1 MTSIQPLVIDLA
13 VKGTLLLVLAFG
25 AAALLRRSSAAARH
39 LHWQLALAGLLAL
52 PLLAAVTPR
61 VAVPAGPLAALL
73 DSAPP
78 AAAAAP
84 RDRVRPTPTSL
95 AALDEARDRRRD
107 EAETP
112 PAPSTPAPAESP
124 APARASQQPAATP
137 RSPVFTLHLLD
148 SPRALLLVLW
158 GAGAAAVLGTLL
170 LGLLRARA
178 LARRATPITD
188 PAWLALADRVRSEL
202 SLQRLLQLRRSPD
215 AIVPLTFGWRRPVV
229 LLPADSDHWSPSR
242 RRHVLLH
249 ELAHVRRADW
259 PGQMVA
265 QAACALYWWQPLAW
279 LASRELRRHREL
291 ACDDAVLRA
300 GSRASEYA
308 DHLLAIAA
316 SRSAGGVTGVA
327 TLAMAR
333 RSQLEGRLLA
343 VLEAG
348 RRRAVPGPRRALAA
362 AGLAAA
368 LVTALACVQPEAEPP
383 AQPRSPDAPHLVA
396 HVTDAAGN
404 PVPDAVVEIDGQ
416 VVPVEAAPEAPR
428 MRRPQLA
435 PPPAEAPL
443 APEPPRT
450 ADAPDAPDA
459 PAPPAQSLSLSFPKI
474 SSPRLLRFAPRIEPM
489 TLEMPDLQLHLG
501 NLRGLGYMNVCDGD
515 CTSIWSWSHD
525 DDHWTV
531 TQKGDVE
538 PDDSGTHIG
547 WIDDEGSFS
556 IVHEHGGVTD
566 HLEAKGVEDEDGN
579 ESVAWSGN
587 VGGQE
592 VTGDAARAEADK
604 LMAVA
609 LTETGVFASSRVSH
623 LVDQGGTQ
631 AALDAIRAMSAGSGR
646 ESMLHCLLTEHELDT
661 SEFADAL
668 ALATDSGG
676 GDAELAE
683 VLQCIGPDA
692 MGDPDLVEPLFH
704 AVESIES
711 DAEEAE
717 VLECLLGSDGAE
729 APVVA
734 RGLQAAAAG
743 IESDAC
749 AAEVLQTV
757 SATRLRDASVRQAWV
772 AVLETIDSDA
782 SMAEVLQDVMG
793 ERAVKGETAVVLLT
807 LATQHLDSDAYM
819 AEVLQA
825 LPARTRNDPAVRDA
839 LFAALATI
847 ESDAY
852 AAEVANSWLGDGARP
867 DFTAALL
874 PAAAHQVDSDA
885 YLAEVLEQVP
895 DDQLHEPAVRAAFEA
910 ALGSIQSKA
919 YQEEARERLGEEN

>member
-61 VAVPAGPLAALL
+61 VAVPAGPLAALF
-73 DSAPP
+73 DSAPAASP
-78 AAAAAP
+78 AAATVPREHIRQSSAP
-84 RDRVRPTPTSL
+84 L

-107 EAETP
+107 EAEAR
-112 PAPSTPAPAESP
+112 PAADAPAPAASRL
-124 APARASQQPAATP
+124 PARPAATP

-148 SPRALLLVLW
+148 SPLALLLALW
-158 GAGAAAVLGTLL
+158 AAGAVAVLGTLL
-170 LGLLRARA
+170 VGLLRARA

-188 PAWLALADRVRSEL
+188 PEWLALADRVRSEL
-202 SLQRLLQLRRSPD
+202 SLQRLLQLRRAPD

-229 LLPADSDHWSPSR
+229 LLPADSDRWSPSR

-259 PGQMVA
+259 LGQMVA

-279 LASRELRRHREL
+279 MASRELRRHREL
-291 ACDDAVLRA
+291 ACDDAVLCA

-348 RRRAVPGPRRALAA
+348 RRRAVPGRRRALAA
-362 AGLAAA
+362 GCAAAA
-368 LVTALACVQPEAEPP
+368 LVTALACVQPKAEPP
-383 AQPRSPDAPHLVA
+383 QQPRSPDAPHVTA
-396 HVTDAAGN
+396 VVTDSAGN
-404 PVPDAVVEIDGQ
+404 PIPDARVEIDGQ
-416 VVPVEAAPEAPR
+416 IVPVAIAPEVPR
-428 MRRPQLA
+428 MRRPQPV

-443 APEPPRT
+443 APEAPPT
-450 ADAPDAPDA
+450 AEAPDA
-459 PAPPAQSLSLSFPKI
+459 PAPPEGTLRLSV
-474 SSPRLLRFAPRIEPM
+474 PRFSMPRTLNFAPPALEPM
-489 TLEMPDLQLHLG
+489 KIEMPDLQFHLG
-501 NLRGLGYMNVCDGD
+501 NMRGLGYLNVCGD
-515 CTSIWSWSHD
+515 ECTNIWSWSKN

-538 PDDSGTHIG
+538 PDDTGTQIG

-556 IVHEHGGVTD
+556 IEHVHGGVTD
-566 HLEAKGVEDEDGN
+566 RLEARGVEDDDGN
-579 ESVAWSGN
+579 TSVAWSGS

-592 VTGDAARAEADK
+592 LTGDAARAEADK
-604 LMAVA
+604 FMQVA
-609 LTETGVFASSRVSH
+609 LAETGVFASSRVAH
-623 LVDQGGTQ
+623 LVDKGGPR
-631 AALDAIRAMSAGSGR
+631 AALDAIRAQPAGNGR
-646 ESMLHCLLTEHELDT
+646 ESLLRCLLTEHELDT
-661 SEFADAL
+661 AEFADAL
-668 ALATDSGG
+668 TLAADSGSGDSALA
-676 GDAELAE
+676 EM
-683 VLQCIGPDA
+683 LQCIGPDA
-692 MGDPDLVEPLFH
+692 MGDPDLVEPLFK

-711 DAEEAE
+711 DAEQAE

-729 APVVA
+729 GPAFA

-749 AAEVLQTV
+749 AAELLQ
-757 SATRLRDASVRQAWV
+757 SMPATRLRDASVRSAWL
-772 AVLETIDSDA
+772 AVLGTIESDA
-782 SMAEVLQDVMG
+782 SMAEVLQGVMD
-793 ERAVKGETAVVLLT
+793 ERAVKGETANALLIV
-807 LATQHLDSDAYM
+807 AAQDLDSDAYM
-819 AEVLQA
+819 AEVLQNV
-825 LPARTRNDPAVRDA
+825 PARTRNDASVRDA
-839 LFAALATI
+839 LLAALATI

-852 AAEVANSWLGDGARP
+852 AAEVANSWLGDGSRP
-867 DFTAALL
+867 DFTVALL
-874 PAAAHQVDSDA
+874 GAAAKGIDSDA
-885 YLAEVLEQVP
+885 YLAEVLENVP
-895 DDQLHEPAVRAAFEA
+895 EEQLTEPAVRTAFEA
-910 ALGSIQSKA
+910 ALGSIQSQG
-919 YQEEARERLGEEN
+919 YQQEARERLAKEGE